1 MTPSEDRQE
10 QKQIDLDAANARLA
24 AMSLST
30 AKVSN
35 ATQFANGDA
44 GAIGAR
50 ASLIAPVRHCP
61 NCGNTN
67 IEWDLAIE
75 EGVKVELSTLRGN
88 QCVGA
93 GPTGKH
99 LLFTHRCPAGA
110 PVPKAARA
118 PRKDKGSK
126 REPKLCDVCHQPI
139 VFKKGA
145 TTSDCHHILRII
157 PKKAEPAQAQT
168 QGALTK
174 EQASRGLDLIATRD
188 RLRVEWDQSVS
199 ASEIAR
205 ERFEDYDAQ
214 VVAWFR
220 ENTAK

>member
-118 PRKDKGSK
+118 PRKDKGHK
-126 REPKLCDVCHQPI
+126 RIK
-139 VFKKGA
+139 
-145 TTSDCHHILRII
+145 
-157 PKKAEPAQAQT
+157 PAAAPVQAGMLSAQ
-168 QGALTK
+168 
-174 EQASRGLDLIATRD
+174 QASRGLDLIAIRD
-188 RLRVEWDQSVS
+188 RLRIQMEVACENWKQAGQAFDD
-199 ASEIAR
+199 A
-205 ERFEDYDAQ
+205 DAQ